1 MEKTIQIDGRQVRF
15 KCTGSTP
22 VRFREA
28 TGEDLMVMFPSFI
41 SEAKKGRLSPK
52 AVKSLEILAHIMAK
66 QADPEVTDSLV
77 DWLDEFEMFSI
88 YDSFPQ
94 LIELWTA
101 STQTLSETKKKK
113 TL

>member
-1 MEKTIQIDGRQVRF
+1 MEKTIQIDGRPVRF

-22 VRFREA
+22 LRFREK
-28 TGEDLMVMFPSFI
+28 TGDDLMVLFPSFI
-41 SEAKKGRLSPK
+41 DEAKKGSLSPK
-52 AVKSLEILAHIMAK
+52 AMRSLETLAHIMAK
-66 QADPEVTDSLV
+66 QADPDVSDNLI

-88 YDSFPQ
+88 YDAFPQ

-101 STQTLSETKKKK
+101 STQTTSETKKKR